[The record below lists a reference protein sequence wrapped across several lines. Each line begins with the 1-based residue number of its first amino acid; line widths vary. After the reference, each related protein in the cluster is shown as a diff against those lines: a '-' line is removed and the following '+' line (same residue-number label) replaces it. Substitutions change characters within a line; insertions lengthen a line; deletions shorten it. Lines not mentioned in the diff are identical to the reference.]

1 MSATSKR
8 STVEY
13 ETRVVFDT
21 NVVLDVLCDRLPF
34 SSAAKALWDRVARS
48 ELSASMVATSVTN
61 IFYIVRKAR
70 GIDVA
75 RQAIADLLILFDICP
90 VTQAVLETARR
101 SPIRDFED
109 AVQDAASEHADIPVI
124 ITRDVTGFV
133 GSTRRIVDPA
143 QFCHELDQLSGNVP
157 PASRLEKT

>member
-8 STVEY
+8 NTVED
-13 ETRVVFDT
+13 EIRVVFDT
-21 NVVLDVLCDRLPF
+21 NVVLDVLCDRPPF
-34 SSAAKALWDRVARS
+34 SAAAKALWDRVASS
-48 ELSASMVATSVTN
+48 ELSASLVATSVTN

-101 SPIRDFED
+101 SPICDFED
-109 AVQDAASEHADIPVI
+109 AVQDAASEHAGIPVI
-124 ITRDVTGFV
+124 ITRDPAGFV
-133 GSTRRIVDPA
+133 GSTRRIADPA
-143 QFCHELDQLSGNVP
+143 LFCRELDQSVGNDP
-157 PASRLEKT
+157 PGSHSEEP